1 MTPKFSLITTC
12 MGRLDHLKQTLP
24 RMLEQADT
32 EVIVVDWSCPQDT
45 AGYVAKH
52 FPGAKVVKVEGRA
65 VFSNWAARNA
75 GAAQATGEFVVFCDA
90 DTKLR
95 PDALQ
100 WIGERLPP
108 RNYGHFERAA
118 TTQFNTANL
127 RLGFNQLRGFHV
139 LQRVIFN
146 RFGGYDDIL
155 AGYAAGA
162 DTDLET
168 RLTIFGFKRFVLDPS
183 LVEEVVEHGN
193 EDRFRNHKIPI
204 KTSYAAGYL
213 YRKAKTAL
221 IRMRRRPNLP
231 RPLRQKLYA
240 AALNAAKQLS
250 GDNPTAN
257 FRLSLEK
264 EPIGMPLQLGFA
276 KAQFSMVIEMSI
288 TGTGPVDEIPAL
300 VNEAPRR
307 RRARG

>member
-1 MTPKFSLITTC
+1 MTPKFSIITTC

-24 RMLEQADT
+24 RLLEQPDA

-52 FPGAKVVKVEGRA
+52 FPAAKVVKVEGKA

-75 GAAQATGEFVVFCDA
+75 GAAQASGEYVVFCDA
-90 DTKLR
+90 DTILR
-95 PDALQ
+95 PDAME
-100 WIGERLPP
+100 WIGAHVTP
-108 RNYGHFERAA
+108 RNFGHFERSA
-118 TTQFNTANL
+118 TTQFNTTNL

-139 LQRVIFN
+139 LARALFI

-155 AGYAAGA
+155 TGYAAGA
-162 DTDLET
+162 DTDLEV
-168 RLTIFGFKRFVLDPS
+168 RLGIFGFKRVVLDPS

-231 RPLRQKLYA
+231 RPLREKLYG
-240 AALNAAKQLS
+240 AALKAVQQLS
-250 GDNPTAN
+250 GDNPTAT
-257 FRLSLEK
+257 FKLTLEK
-264 EPIGMPLQLGFA
+264 EPIGMPLQLGFRRA
-276 KAQFSMVIEMSI
+276 EFNMVINLTI

-300 VNEAPRR
+300 ASEAPPAPSR
-307 RRARG
+307 

>member
-1 MTPKFSLITTC
+1 MTPKFSIITTC

-45 AGYVAKH
+45 AGHVAKH
-52 FPGAKVVKVEGRA
+52 FPAAKVVKVEGKA
-65 VFSNWAARNA
+65 AFSNWAARNA
-75 GAAQATGEFVVFCDA
+75 GAAQATGEYVVFCDA

-100 WIGERLPP
+100 WIGARITP
-108 RNYGHFERAA
+108 RDFGHFERNA
-118 TTQFNTANL
+118 TTQFNTTNL

-139 LQRVIFN
+139 LQRAIFN

-155 AGYAAGA
+155 KGYAAGA
-162 DTDLET
+162 DTDLEV
-168 RLTIFGFKRFVLDPS
+168 RLSIFGFKRLVLDPS

-221 IRMRRRPNLP
+221 IRMRRSPNLP
-231 RPLRQKLYA
+231 RPLREKLYA
-240 AALNAAKQLS
+240 AALQSAQQLD
-250 GDNPTAN
+250 GDNPTVTFKLN
-257 FRLSLEK
+257 LER
-264 EPIGMPLQLGFA
+264 EPIGMPLQLGFK
-276 KAQFSMVIEMSI
+276 KAEFSMVIDMSI
-288 TGTGPVDEIPAL
+288 TGVGPVEEIPAL
-300 VNEAPRR
+300 VNETPR
-307 RRARG
+307 

>member
-1 MTPKFSLITTC
+1 MTPKFSIITTC

-24 RMLEQADT
+24 RMLEQPDA

-45 AGYVAKH
+45 AGFVAKH
-52 FPGAKVVKVEGRA
+52 FPAAQVVRVEGKD

-75 GAAQATGEFVVFCDA
+75 GAAQASGEYVVFCDA

-95 PDALQ
+95 SDALE
-100 WIGERLPP
+100 WIGARITP
-108 RNYGHFERAA
+108 RSYGHFERKG
-118 TTQFNTANL
+118 TTQFNTTNL

-139 LQRVIFN
+139 LARAVFE

-162 DTDLET
+162 DTDLEV
-168 RLTIFGFKRFVLDPS
+168 RLAIFGFKRLVVDPS

-221 IRMRRRPNLP
+221 IRMRRQPNLP
-231 RPLRQKLYA
+231 RPFRQTLYD
-240 AALNAAKQLS
+240 AALKAAQQLS
-250 GDNPTAN
+250 GDSPTAS
-257 FRLSLEK
+257 FKVTLEK
-264 EPIGMPLQLGFA
+264 ESIGMPLQLGFK
-276 KAQFSMVIEMSI
+276 KAEFNMVINMSI
-288 TGTGPVDEIPAL
+288 SGTGPVDEIPAL
-300 VNEAPRR
+300 ITEAPR
-307 RRARG
+307 